1 VTIVPVL
8 TVRQDIPELGT
19 TPTVAH
25 VYLISDLRN
34 STVVDGAMWSDSPPA
49 VDWPTVNDDELLAA
63 TVAPLCTAYVNSC
76 TT

>member
-63 TVAPLCTAYVNSC
+63 TGRRIT
-76 TT
+76 